1 MAARDGWCLRNRTGR
16 RRGGRVAG
24 AGLRVLRRAFGTG
37 AGARWR
43 FYQERD
49 GCKYEGARNHGAAR
63 GSARLKH
70 DREDRVSAKW
80 ISVFLATNAK
90 RLRGDHAQ
98 TNIEE
103 FGAGKWLRISTA
115 TGSRRVMGAGRRST
129 ISYSARCSITAA
141 NRPFLK
147 PT

>member
-16 RRGGRVAG
+16 RRGGRVAR

-37 AGARWR
+37 AGARRR
-43 FYQERD
+43 FYQERCRRKNA
-49 GCKYEGARNHGAAR
+49 GPQNHR
-63 GSARLKH
+63 GTRGNARLEH

-115 TGSRRVMGAGRRST
+115 TGSRRLMGAGRRST

-147 PT
+147 